1 MRADAGYWIAWSKIT
16 GVGAARLKRLWEYF
30 GDLAIAWSATS
41 KDLERAGIDQRTIAA
56 FQAERHGMNPG
67 AEADKLSAA
76 NVQLLTLA
84 DAEYPASLRQ
94 LDGAPACL
102 HIKGSLLPEDEIA
115 IAVVGNRSIT
125 GYGRQVTEEMVQ
137 ALVRHGVTVVSGLA
151 RGVDAVAHRTAMDNG
166 GRTLAVLG
174 CGVDIVYPFEHR
186 ALSEQICRQGALV
199 SEFPLGTKPDAPNF
213 PMRNRV
219 ISGLSLGTLVV
230 EAGETSGALITAAR
244 AVEQNREVFAVPG
257 NIYAPRCAGTNAL
270 IKRGEAKLVTCVED
284 ILEELDVHLRPQQ
297 LAMETIL
304 AHDGTEE
311 RLLQALGQ
319 EPAHVDAL
327 TRLTDLPINV
337 VSSTLAM
344 LELRGLVRQVTP
356 MYFVRAR

>member
-1 MRADAGYWIAWSKIT
+1 MRTDAGYWIAWSKIT

-30 GDLAIAWSATS
+30 GDLSVAWSATS
-41 KDLERAGIDQRTIAA
+41 SDLERAGIDQRTIAA
-56 FQAERHGMNPG
+56 FQAERRGLNPA
-67 AEADKLSAA
+67 AEAEKLHAA
-76 NVQLLTLA
+76 QVHLLTLA

-102 HIKGSLLPEDEIA
+102 HIRGRLLPEDEIA

-125 GYGRQVTEEMVQ
+125 SYGRQVTEDLVGG
-137 ALVRHGVTVVSGLA
+137 LVRHGVTVVSGLA
-151 RGVDAVAHRTAMDNG
+151 RGVDAVAHRTALAAG

-174 CGVDIVYPFEHR
+174 CGVDITYPFEHR
-186 ALSEQICRQGALV
+186 ALGEQICRQGALV

-230 EAGETSGALITAAR
+230 EAGESSGALITAAR
-244 AVEQNREVFAVPG
+244 ALEQNREVFAVPG
-257 NIYAPRCAGTNAL
+257 GIYAPRCVGTNAL

-284 ILEELDVHLRPQQ
+284 MLEELDVHLRPQQ
-297 LAMETIL
+297 LVMEAVL
-304 AHDGTEE
+304 AHDGTED

-319 EPAHVDAL
+319 EPLHVDTL
-327 TRLTDLPINV
+327 VRLTDLPINV
-337 VSSTLAM
+337 VSSTLTM

-356 MYFVRAR
+356 MCFVRAR

>member
-1 MRADAGYWIAWSKIT
+1 MRTDAGYWIAWSRVT

-30 GDLAIAWSATS
+30 GDLAVAWAATS
-41 KDLERAGIDQRTIAA
+41 QDLERAGIDQRTVAA
-56 FQAERHGMNPG
+56 FQVERRQINPV
-67 AEADKLSAA
+67 AEADKLQAA
-76 NVQLLTLA
+76 HVQLVTLA

-102 HIKGSLLPEDEIA
+102 YILGSLLAEDEIA

-125 GYGRQVTEEMVQ
+125 PYGRQVTEDLVR
-137 ALVRHGVTVVSGLA
+137 ALVRQGVTIVSGLA
-151 RGVDAVAHRTAMDNG
+151 RGVDAVAHRTALAAG

-174 CGVDIVYPFEHR
+174 CGVDITYPFEHR
-186 ALSEQICRQGALV
+186 TLGQEICRQGALV

-230 EAGETSGALITAAR
+230 EAGESSGALITAAR

-257 NIYAPRCAGTNAL
+257 SIYAPRCAGTNAL

-297 LAMETIL
+297 LVM
-304 AHDGTEE
+304 
-311 RLLQALGQ
+311 
-319 EPAHVDAL
+319 DAVV
-327 TRLTDLPINV
+327 RLTDLPINV
-337 VSSTLAM
+337 VSSTLTM

-356 MYFVRAR
+356 MCFVRAR